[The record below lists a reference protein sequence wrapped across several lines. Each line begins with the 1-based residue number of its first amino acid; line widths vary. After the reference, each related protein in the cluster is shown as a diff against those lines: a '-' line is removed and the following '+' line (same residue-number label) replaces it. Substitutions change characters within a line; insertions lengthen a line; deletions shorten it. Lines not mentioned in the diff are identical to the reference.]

1 MKIKELKFYQFKRFT
16 DLTIT
21 NIPSTAKLVVLVGP
35 NGSGKTSVF
44 EGINSWYKMYG
55 FGNVG
60 DLTFYEKIGLN
71 NDIPFNWNE
80 NIKLITHGKGSI
92 DSVKVR
98 SNFYFRTAY
107 RNEPD
112 FTTSNL
118 SRQENPTNQIRFDNL
133 MWNDQSVSTNYQRLI
148 SKTLSGVYD
157 PSNNGKTV
165 EAYREELVGKIK
177 KSISNVFPD
186 LKLSSI
192 GDPLTNG
199 SFYFE
204 KGISKDYHYKNL
216 SAGEKAAFDLLLD
229 LIIKSEYYPDA
240 VLCIDEPE
248 IHMHTRLQS
257 KLLDEL
263 YKLIPSNSQ
272 LWISTHSI
280 GMLNKAKD
288 LNEKHPGSVVFLNF
302 DNLDFDA
309 KAVIEPSK
317 IDKTIWNRFL
327 DLAFDDF
334 SKLIVPKTIVFCEGT
349 PRGRRYKDFD
359 AQIYEKIFS
368 NTYPDTSFVSVGS
381 CNDIEK
387 DNPAFGIISKIAHSS
402 KIIKVVDR
410 DDKSEGEIEE
420 CKQKGINVLNKRHI
434 ECYLLDDEIIIGL
447 CEALSKQDKI
457 EECLQLKTDKIAQSV
472 ARSNP
477 SDDIKSAGG
486 DIYIGLK
493 NILELKQCGN
503 NLESFLR
510 DTITP
515 LITPDTAIYKE
526 LEEEILLDPKD

>member
-1 MKIKELKFYQFKRFT
+1 MKLKEIKFSNFKRFT

-21 NIPSTAKLVVLVGP
+21 NIPESAKLVVMVGP
-35 NGSGKTSVF
+35 NGCGKTSVF
-44 EGINSWYKMYG
+44 EGIYLWYKYKC
-55 FGNVG
+55 FSNVG
-60 DLTFYEKIGLN
+60 DQSFYEKMGSIQNKDSLWYNNINLTTFGDLLN
-71 NDIPFNWNE
+71 NPQK
-80 NIKLITHGKGSI
+80 IKGQ
-92 DSVKVR
+92 
-98 SNFYFRTAY
+98 FYFRTAF
-107 RNEPD
+107 RNDPD

-118 SRQENPTNQIRFDNL
+118 TQLAKPTDEMRFDTL
-133 MWNDQSVSTNYQRLI
+133 IMNDQSVSTNYQRLI
-148 SKTLSGVYD
+148 SKTLSGVFD
-157 PSNNGKTV
+157 SSNNDKTV

-177 KSISNVFPD
+177 KSISNVFSD
-186 LKLSSI
+186 LQLSSI

-204 KGISKDYHYKNL
+204 KGVAKNYHYKNL

-229 LIIKSEYYPDA
+229 LIIKAEYYPDA
-240 VLCIDEPE
+240 ILCIDEPE
-248 IHMHTRLQS
+248 THMHTKLQS
-257 KLLDEL
+257 KLLEEMYNL
-263 YKLIPSNSQ
+263 LPENSQ
-272 LWISTHSI
+272 LWISSHSI
-280 GMLNKAKD
+280 GMLNKAKE
-288 LNEKHPGSVVFLNF
+288 LNETNPGSVVFLDF
-302 DNLDFDA
+302 DNRDFDETTI
-309 KAVIEPSK
+309 IEPSLITK
-317 IDKTIWNRFL
+317 AIWNRFL
-327 DLAFDDF
+327 QLAFDDF

-349 PRGRRYKDFD
+349 PRGRKYKDFD

-368 NTYPDTSFVSVGS
+368 NAYPDTSFISVGS

-387 DNPAFGIISKIAHSS
+387 DNPAFGIIYNIIQSS

-410 DDKSEGEIEE
+410 DDKSDAEIEE

-434 ECYLLDDEIIIGL
+434 ESYLLDDEIIIGL

-493 NILELKQCGN
+493 KILELKQCGN

-526 LEEEILLDPKD
+526 LEEEILLD

>member
-44 EGINSWYKMYG
+44 EGINSWYKRYG

-60 DLTFYEKIGLN
+60 DLTFYEKVGM
-71 NDIPFNWNE
+71 DKEKPFNWE
-80 NIKLITHGKGSI
+80 DNIKLITHENITVNSNKI
-92 DSVKVR
+92 K

-112 FTTSNL
+112 FTTTNL
-118 SRQENPTNQIRFDNL
+118 SRQDNPTNQIRFDNL
-133 MWNDQSVSTNYQRLI
+133 MRNDQSVSTNYQRLI

-157 PSNNGKTV
+157 SSNNGKTV

-177 KSISNVFPD
+177 RSISSVFPD
-186 LKLSSI
+186 LQLSSI

-263 YKLIPSNSQ
+263 YELIPSNSQ

-288 LNEKHPGSVVFLNF
+288 LNERHPGSVVFLNF
-302 DNLDFDA
+302 DNIDFDA
-309 KAVIEPSK
+309 KAVIEPSR

-334 SKLIVPKTIVFCEGT
+334 SKLLTPRTIIFCEGT
-349 PRGRRYKDFD
+349 PRGRKYKDFD
-359 AQIYEKIFS
+359 AQIYDKIFS
-368 NTYPDTSFVSVGS
+368 NTYPDVSFVSVGS
-381 CNDIEK
+381 CNDIEN

-410 DDKSEGEIEE
+410 DDKSGEEIEE
-420 CKQKGINVLNKRHI
+420 CKRKYIRVLNKRHI
-434 ECYLLDDEIIIGL
+434 ESYLLDDEIIICL
-447 CEALSKQDKI
+447 CEKLSKGDKI
-457 EECLQLKTDKIAQSV
+457 DDCLTLKETKIQESV
-472 ARSNP
+472 ARKNP

-486 DIYIGLK
+486 EIYIGLK
-493 NILELKQCGN
+493 KILELKQCGN

-526 LEEEILLDPKD
+526 LEKEILLD